1 MAFDTS
7 QFREFRY
14 GWPVVLAS
22 TFGISL
28 GMSPLPFYTIGVFAQ
43 PLAEEFGWGI
53 DQIMFGL
60 VPFCIVTVISAPM
73 AGYLSDRYGVRKVAL
88 ISMLTFAMG
97 MMLFSLNN
105 GSHTLYLF
113 LWGLLSALSAG
124 TLPITFTKA
133 ISRWFHEKRGLA
145 LGIALVG
152 TGIGGAVAKLIA
164 EELINSVGWRMAYVG
179 IGFLPLIVALPI
191 ALFAFH
197 DVDDPKP
204 KVAKRAEGLAALSR
218 ETGST
223 MQQYGFTFIQAFK
236 DWRLW
241 LLGAIFLPLSFA
253 IGGPIP
259 NLETMMGSKGFE
271 RADAVLL
278 ASFLGYS
285 VYAGR
290 LVAGYLLDFIWAP
303 AIACAL
309 MIMPAISMM
318 MFAGADP
325 SYSQMVIAIVL
336 LGVAAGVEYDLLA
349 YLVSRYFGVRSYA
362 RIYGA
367 LYALFGLGAG
377 FGPAAFGAVY
387 SNTGSYDQALY
398 YSMWGFIVCSLAL
411 LLLGRYRDD
420 QLKAMV

>member
-152 TGIGGAVAKLIA
+152 TGIGGALVHGGGLFDGCTFDAGDFGHHVICSGADAFQCVCGKSGCFECHASAAGLVRHWRALGGDAHISLDDA
-164 EELINSVGWRMAYVG
+164 RSVIQLMRDGNSTALTAFRRCRTDLATGLANLVSFYN
-179 IGFLPLIVALPI
+179 PSLIVLGGGLSRTPELYDGLQDRVDSQTLPATRGTFSI
-191 ALFAFH
+191 VQSTLGADCVAMGAGWLVFDECA
-197 DVDDPKP
+197 KP
-204 KVAKRAEGLAALSR
+204 KAAK
-218 ETGST
+218 
-223 MQQYGFTFIQAFK
+223 
-236 DWRLW
+236 
-241 LLGAIFLPLSFA
+241 
-253 IGGPIP
+253 
-259 NLETMMGSKGFE
+259 
-271 RADAVLL
+271 
-278 ASFLGYS
+278 
-285 VYAGR
+285 
-290 LVAGYLLDFIWAP
+290 
-303 AIACAL
+303 
-309 MIMPAISMM
+309 
-318 MFAGADP
+318 
-325 SYSQMVIAIVL
+325 
-336 LGVAAGVEYDLLA
+336 
-349 YLVSRYFGVRSYA
+349 
-362 RIYGA
+362 
-367 LYALFGLGAG
+367 
-377 FGPAAFGAVY
+377 
-387 SNTGSYDQALY
+387 
-398 YSMWGFIVCSLAL
+398 
-411 LLLGRYRDD
+411 
-420 QLKAMV
+420 